1 MTGIKNLLTL
11 VISVMLVLTSTFMPS
26 KVNDPNELSRVGFG
40 YPLHFWF
47 QDQSTLDPIAVNY
60 ALYLLSPLEYPVAD
74 FSPANLFLSIFIIWG
89 MFIIIFRLWVV
100 LKRLYLQQGTP

>member
-1 MTGIKNLLTL
+1 
-11 VISVMLVLTSTFMPS
+11 MLVLASTFMPS
-26 KVNDPNELSRVGFG
+26 KVNNPHELSKVGFG

-74 FSPANLFLSIFIIWG
+74 FSLTNLFLSIFIIWC
-89 MFIIIFRLWVV
+89 MLIIIFKLLVV
-100 LKRLYLQQGTP
+100 LKRFYLKKEHLDAQMRYFKS